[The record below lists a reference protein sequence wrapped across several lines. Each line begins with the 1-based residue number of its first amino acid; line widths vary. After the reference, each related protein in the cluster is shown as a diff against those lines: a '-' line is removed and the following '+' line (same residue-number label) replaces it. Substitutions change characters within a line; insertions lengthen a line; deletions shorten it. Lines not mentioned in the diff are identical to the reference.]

1 MTLSFDQIRYF
12 REYKP
17 PDLQEIKRTDW
28 NNIDCSGPLPVS
40 MHKLES
46 IETLY
51 MKTLYFT
58 GEIPQSLFQIPT
70 LKRLEIYSL
79 NRRISTNVNFLNTRT
94 KVTGELNFIN
104 VAAINLKFLAI
115 SRTYL
120 TGNIPIEIGNMK
132 NLIKLDLSRNY
143 LYGNITKISG
153 GLKQLKNLKI
163 LNLAKNTELHGVL
176 PKELL
181 NRLDFLDISGTN
193 ITLDKDYDPEET
205 KSLNCFIYSTTGNY
219 TEQFRNTFSHKCRN
233 MENKELTTW
242 YVEFHKHFNNG
253 GDPHLYLDYR
263 WMDNPSLMSCR
274 EKFVV

>member
-1 MTLSFDQIRYF
+1 M
-12 REYKP
+12 K
-17 PDLQEIKRTDW
+17 QEIVKNENIQRQQQQIGMQPFSIEMDKNIQMNPLYVPSSKSNNNKNSKVKGKKNDTQKRT
-28 NNIDCSGPLPVS
+28 IV
-40 MHKLES
+40 
-46 IETLY
+46 ETILHHV
-51 MKTLYFT
+51 
-58 GEIPQSLFQIPT
+58 IIVAILFLFYGIPT
-70 LKRLEIYSL
+70 LLLYTTISL
-79 NRRISTNVNFLNTRT
+79 D
-94 KVTGELNFIN
+94 KC
-104 VAAINLKFLAI
+104 
-115 SRTYL
+115 
-120 TGNIPIEIGNMK
+120 
-132 NLIKLDLSRNY
+132 
-143 LYGNITKISG
+143 
-153 GLKQLKNLKI
+153 
-163 LNLAKNTELHGVL
+163 VL

-181 NRLDFLDISGTN
+181 NRLEFLDINGTN

>member
-1 MTLSFDQIRYF
+1 MDYEFHYL
-12 REYKP
+12 
-17 PDLQEIKRTDW
+17 L
-28 NNIDCSGPLPVS
+28 
-40 MHKLES
+40 H
-46 IETLY
+46 
-51 MKTLYFT
+51 
-58 GEIPQSLFQIPT
+58 
-70 LKRLEIYSL
+70 
-79 NRRISTNVNFLNTRT
+79 
-94 KVTGELNFIN
+94 

-153 GLKQLKNLKI
+153 GLKQLKNLRI

-181 NRLDFLDISGTN
+181 NRLEFLDISGTN

-205 KSLNCFIYSTTGNY
+205 KLLTCFIYSTTGNY
-219 TEQFRNTFSHKCRN
+219 TEQLRNTFSHSCRS

-242 YVEFHKHFNNG
+242 YIEFHKHFNNG
-253 GDPHLYLDYR
+253 GDPHLYLDYH
-263 WMDNPSLMSCR
+263 WMNKPSIMTCR